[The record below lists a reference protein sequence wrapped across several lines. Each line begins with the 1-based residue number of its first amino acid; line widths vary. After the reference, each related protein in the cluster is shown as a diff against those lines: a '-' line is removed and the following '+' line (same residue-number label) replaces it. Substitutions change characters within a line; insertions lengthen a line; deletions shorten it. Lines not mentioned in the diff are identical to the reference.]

1 MKNKVFSNLS
11 NKTVLI
17 TGASSGLG
25 ESIAYEA
32 SRQGARVILCSRRAN
47 ELSNCLSKC
56 EQLSQRKGAFFSMD
70 IADYEDVER
79 VSQQIKDDFKQID
92 VLVNCAGMG
101 LFQPFLET
109 DFTETEK
116 MFAVNVMGLIYL
128 TQKIALMMAKNNSG
142 HIINIA
148 SQAGKMATPKSSIYA
163 ATKFAVIGFSNSLRL
178 EMKPL
183 GVSVTTVNPGPIKT
197 PFFDLADP
205 SGEYLDSVGKLV
217 LDPEKL
223 ARKIVKSMGTY
234 KREINAPYLM
244 EIGSK
249 SYQLFPHIG
258 DYLATHVFDK
268 K

>member
-1 MKNKVFSNLS
+1 MKKVFSDLS
-11 NKTVLI
+11 GKTVLI

-25 ESIAYEA
+25 ESIAYEV
-32 SRQGARVILCSRRAN
+32 SRKGARVILCSRRS
-47 ELSNCLSKC
+47 EKLKVCLKKCEDLSN
-56 EQLSQRKGAFFSMD
+56 QKGFIYSMN
-70 IADYEDVER
+70 IADYDQVEE
-79 VSQQIKDDFKQID
+79 VLGHIKQSTHSID

-101 LFQPFLET
+101 LFQPFLESNVK
-109 DFTETEK
+109 DTEK
-116 MFAVNVMGLIYL
+116 MFSTNVLGLMYL
-128 TQKIALMMAKNNSG
+128 TQGIGLMMAEKGSG

-148 SQAGKMATPKSSIYA
+148 SQAGKMATPKSSVYA

-205 SGEYLDSVGKLV
+205 SGNYLESVGKFV
-217 LDPEKL
+217 LEPDSL
-223 ARKIVKSMGTY
+223 AKKIVNSMGTY
-234 KREINAPYLM
+234 KREINSPFVM
-244 EIGSK
+244 ELGSK
-249 SYQLFPHIG
+249 CYYLFPHIG